1 MIHPH
6 TELRRVSS
14 DIGYG
19 VYATAPIARGTIT
32 WVLDAL
38 DLVLPAQRV
47 ASMPAA
53 YQPIL
58 ERYCFVDDHGDNVL
72 CWDLGRYT
80 NHACEPTTVS
90 IGTICDVAARD
101 IAPGE
106 EITCEYALL
115 NIREVIICQC
125 GSPRCR
131 GRVQASDLE
140 RIAPTIDR
148 TVAELVPVVARQK
161 QVLLDFMLAAQR
173 ARLDEVL
180 AGRATVPSVLENQPG
195 RG

>member
-19 VYATAPIARGTIT
+19 VYATAPIPRGTIT

-38 DLVLPAQRV
+38 DLV
-47 ASMPAA
+47 MPRERAAAMPRA

-58 ERYCFVDDHGDNVL
+58 ERYCFIDDRGNSVL

-90 IGTICDVAARD
+90 IGSVCDVAARD
-101 IAPGE
+101 IAAGE

-115 NIREVIICQC
+115 NISEVITCRC

-131 GRVQASDLE
+131 GQVQASDLAAL
-140 RIAPTIDR
+140 APGIDR
-148 TVAELVPVVARQK
+148 LVSSLVPLVGKQP
-161 QVLLDFMLAAQR
+161 QVLLDFMLPAQR
-173 ARLDEVL
+173 ERLNDVL
-180 AGRATVPSVLENQPG
+180 AGRAPIPSVLENQPSDP
-195 RG
+195 